1 MATTNFVHL
10 WKDGERLFVDVNGAT
25 IEAHALT
32 FDAPLVTLQFQ
43 ANVVR
48 LPSTGND
55 VPGAALDERRR
66 GTLIDPR
73 SLHSD
78 PLLDECLW

>member
-32 FDAPLVTLQFQ
+32 FDAALVTLQFQ

-48 LPSTGND
+48 LPNRRSD
-55 VPGAALDERRR
+55 APGASSDD
-66 GTLIDPR
+66 GSTLIDA
-73 SLHSD
+73 HSD

>member
-48 LPSTGND
+48 LPSRRSD
-55 VPGAALDERRR
+55 ASGAASDDRRR
-66 GTLIDPR
+66 GTWIDA
-73 SLHSD
+73 HSD

>member
-10 WKDGERLFVDVNGAT
+10 WKDGERLFVNVNGAT

-32 FDAPLVTLQFQ
+32 FDAPLLTLQFQ

-48 LPSTGND
+48 LPNKIND
-55 VPGAALDERRR
+55 VPGAAFDERR
-66 GTLIDPR
+66 GGMLIDPH
-73 SLHSD
+73 SLHND

>member
-48 LPSTGND
+48 LPSRRSD
-55 VPGAALDERRR
+55 ASGAPSNDERR
-66 GTLIDPR
+66 GALIDA
-73 SLHSD
+73 HSD

>member
-10 WKDGERLFVDVNGAT
+10 WRDGERLFVDVNGAT

-48 LPSTGND
+48 LPSRRSD
-55 VPGAALDERRR
+55 APGASPDDGRR
-66 GTLIDPR
+66 GTLIDA
-73 SLHSD
+73 HSD